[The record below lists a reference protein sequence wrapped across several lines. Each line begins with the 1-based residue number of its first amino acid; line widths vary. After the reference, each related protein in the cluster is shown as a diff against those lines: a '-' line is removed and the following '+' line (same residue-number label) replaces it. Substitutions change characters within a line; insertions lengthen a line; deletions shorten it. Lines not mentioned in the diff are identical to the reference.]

1 MENQQQSTAL
11 TLKLQQAESIKN
23 AVECFIP
30 ETDEQ
35 KQTLFTKNSLFYL
48 VKSKGYLQDD
58 KVCLPKANGEP
69 LQIDLFE
76 YLQKMYLA
84 SKAGLSLIDGDFQ
97 FVPFGGKNPTIAI
110 VPDFRAEQKI
120 AEGRGLIISYIHGRA
135 DDVVEYL
142 PDPLKHG
149 FTLNSKKQGFDKIKT
164 VNAYTKEVENDDVTW
179 YACVAKVEATGEEFS
194 YVESRENILLRAN
207 PATLKF
213 YKDPNAHHTMCE
225 KFVLRQLLKRLP
237 SNLRGVDF
245 DKWLPN
251 FEDAEYEEVA
261 ETPKEAPTPK
271 EAKEAK
277 PKTPP
282 KQELKPLVEG
292 SETWFKMIESIKS
305 HKVTIDQ
312 IARKYDIEPI
322 RAQIEQ
328 LFDTYKEIPEAN
340 EKGAETAENTANNE
354 SPLNLNL

>member
-1 MENQQQSTAL
+1 MVFFVP
-11 TLKLQQAESIKN
+11 LKKN
-23 AVECFIP
+23 HKFI
-30 ETDEQ
+30 
-35 KQTLFTKNSLFYL
+35 FFSVGLFYL
-48 VKSKGYLQDD
+48 VKKKGYLQGD
-58 KVCLPKANGEP
+58 KVCLPKANGET

-97 FVPFGGKNPTIAI
+97 FVPFGGKNPTIAV

-120 AEGRGLIISYIHGRA
+120 AEGRGLAISYIHGRA
-135 DDVVEYL
+135 GDEAESL
-142 PDPLKHG
+142 PIPLKHN
-149 FTLNSKKQGFDKIKT
+149 FVLRSKKQGFDKITK
-164 VNAYTKEVENDDVTW
+164 VNAYTQEVANDVIW
-179 YACVAKVEATGEEFS
+179 YACIAKVEETGEEFS

-213 YKDPNAHHTMCE
+213 YKDPNAKDTMCE

-251 FEDAEYEEVA
+251 FEEAEYEEVA
-261 ETPKEAPTPK
+261 EATAEAPTPK
-271 EAKEAK
+271 ESK

-305 HKVTIDQ
+305 HKVTIEQ

-328 LFDTYKEIPEAN
+328 LFDTYKETPEAN
-340 EKGAETAENTANNE
+340 EKGGETAETAEN
-354 SPLNLNL
+354 SPLSLNL

>member
-11 TLKLQQAESIKN
+11 TTRLQQAEMIKN
-23 AVECFIP
+23 AVVCFIP

-48 VKSKGYLQDD
+48 VKNKGYLQSD
-58 KVCLPKANGEP
+58 KVCLPKANGET

-97 FVPFGGKNPTIAI
+97 FVPFGGKNPTIAV

-120 AEGRGLIISYIHGRA
+120 AEARGLAISYIHGRA
-135 DDVVEYL
+135 GDEAESL
-142 PDPLKHG
+142 PIPLKHN
-149 FTLNSKKQGFDKIKT
+149 FVLRSKKQGFDKITK
-164 VNAYTKEVENDDVTW
+164 VNAYTQEVDNDVIW
-179 YACVAKVEATGEEFS
+179 YACIAKVEETGEEFS
-194 YVESRENILLRAN
+194 YVESRENIIARAN

-213 YKDPNAHHTMCE
+213 YKDPNAKDTMCE

-251 FEDAEYEEVA
+251 FEDAEYEEVQEA
-261 ETPKEAPTPK
+261 TAPKEVPTDLPLK
-271 EAKEAK
+271 ESK

-282 KQELKPLVEG
+282 KQELKPLEEG
-292 SETWFKMIESIKS
+292 SETWFKMIESIRA

-328 LFDTYKEIPEAN
+328 LFDTYKETPEAN
-340 EKGAETAENTANNE
+340 EKGAETAENTANE
-354 SPLNLNL
+354 SPLDLNL

>member
-11 TLKLQQAESIKN
+11 TTRTQQAENIMK
-23 AVECFIP
+23 AVVCFIP
-30 ETDEQ
+30 ETDPE

-48 VKSKGYLQDD
+48 VKNKGFLQGD

-97 FVPFGGKNPTIAI
+97 FVPFGGKNPTIAV

-120 AEGRGLIISYIHGRA
+120 AEGRGLAISYIHGRA
-135 DDVVEYL
+135 GDEAESL
-142 PDPLKHG
+142 PIPLKHN
-149 FTLNSKKQGFDKIKT
+149 FVLRSKKQGFDKITK
-164 VNAYTKEVENDDVTW
+164 VNAYTQEVANDVIW
-179 YACVAKVEATGEEFS
+179 YACIAKVEATGEEFS

-213 YKDPNAHHTMCE
+213 YIDPNAHHTMCE

-245 DKWLPN
+245 DKWLPDY
-251 FEDAEYEEVA
+251 EDAEYEEVA
-261 ETPKEAPTPK
+261 ETPTP
-271 EAKEAK
+271 

-292 SETWFKMIESIKS
+292 SETWFKMIESIKA
-305 HKVTIDQ
+305 HKVTIEQ

-322 RAQIEQ
+322 RAQIEM
-328 LFDTYKEIPEAN
+328 LFDTYKETPEAN
-340 EKGAETAENTANNE
+340 EKGGETEEN
-354 SPLNLNL
+354 PLNINL

>member
-1 MENQQQSTAL
+1 MEEKQSTAL
-11 TLKLQQAESIKN
+11 ATRLQQAEMIKN
-23 AVECFIP
+23 AVACFIP

-48 VKSKGYLQDD
+48 VKCNGYLQGD
-58 KVCLPKANGEP
+58 KVCLPKANGET

-84 SKAGLSLIDGDFQ
+84 SKAGLSLIDGDFLL
-97 FVPFGGKNPTIAI
+97 VPFGGKNPTIAV

-120 AEGRGLIISYIHGRA
+120 AEGRGLAISYIHGRA
-135 DDVVEYL
+135 GDEAESL
-142 PDPLKHG
+142 PIPLKHN
-149 FTLNSKKQGFDKIKT
+149 FVLRSKKIGFDKITK
-164 VNAYTKEVENDDVTW
+164 VNAYTQEVANDVIW
-179 YACVAKVEATGEEFS
+179 YACIAKVEETGEEFS

-213 YKDPNAHHTMCE
+213 YKDPNAAHTMCE

-245 DKWLPN
+245 DKWLPDY
-251 FEDAEYEEVA
+251 EDAEYEEVA
-261 ETPKEAPTPK
+261 ETPTAK
-271 EAKEAK
+271 EAKKSK

-282 KQELKPLVEG
+282 KQELKPLEEG
-292 SETWFKMIESIKS
+292 SETWFKMIDSIKA
-305 HKVTIDQ
+305 HNVTIDQ

-322 RAQIEQ
+322 RAQIEK
-328 LFDTYKEIPEAN
+328 LFETYKETVETN
-340 EKGAETAENTANNE
+340 EKGAETAENTVNE

>member
-1 MENQQQSTAL
+1 MEEKQSTAL
-11 TLKLQQAESIKN
+11 ATRLQQAEMIKN
-23 AVECFIP
+23 AVVCFIP
-30 ETDEQ
+30 ETDPE

-48 VKSKGYLQDD
+48 VKSKGFLQGD
-58 KVCLPKANGEP
+58 KVCLPKPNGET

-97 FVPFGGKNPTIAI
+97 FVPFGGKNPTIAV

-120 AEGRGLIISYIHGRA
+120 AEGRGLAISYIHGRA
-135 DDVVEYL
+135 GDEAESL
-142 PDPLKHG
+142 PIPLKHN
-149 FTLNSKKQGFDKIKT
+149 FVLRSKKQGFDKITK
-164 VNAYTKEVENDDVTW
+164 VNAYTQEVANDVIW
-179 YACVAKVEATGEEFS
+179 YACIAKVEATGEEFS

-213 YKDPNAHHTMCE
+213 YKDPNAKDTMCE

-251 FEDAEYEEVA
+251 FEDAEYEEVQ
-261 ETPKEAPTPK
+261 ETPTAPAP
-271 EAKEAK
+271 KEAK

-282 KQELKPLVEG
+282 KQDLKPLVEG

-312 IARKYDIEPI
+312 ISRKYDIEPI
-322 RAQIEQ
+322 RAQIEM
-328 LFDTYKEIPEAN
+328 LFETYKETPEAN
-340 EKGAETAENTANNE
+340 EKGAETAEN

>member
-11 TLKLQQAESIKN
+11 ATRLQQAEMIKN
-23 AVECFIP
+23 AVACFIP

-48 VKSKGYLQDD
+48 VKNKGYLQSD
-58 KVCLPKANGEP
+58 KVCLPKANGET

-97 FVPFGGKNPTIAI
+97 FVPFGGKNPTIAV

-120 AEGRGLIISYIHGRA
+120 AEGRGLAISYIHGRA
-135 DDVVEYL
+135 GDEAEAL
-142 PDPLKHG
+142 PIPLKYN
-149 FTLNSKKQGFDKIKT
+149 FTLRSRKQGFDKITK
-164 VNAYTKEVENDDVTW
+164 VNAYTQEVANDVIW
-179 YACVAKVEATGEEFS
+179 YACIAKVEETGEEFS

-213 YKDPNAHHTMCE
+213 YKDPNAKDTMCE

-261 ETPKEAPTPK
+261 ETEAPTPK
-271 EAKEAK
+271 ESK

-292 SETWFKMIESIKS
+292 SETWFKMIDSIKS
-305 HKVTIDQ
+305 HKVTIEQ
-312 IARKYDIEPI
+312 IARKYDIEPV
-322 RAQIEQ
+322 RSQIEG
-328 LFDTYKEIPEAN
+328 LFANYAETPEAN
-340 EKGAETAENTANNE
+340 KKGAETAEN
-354 SPLNLNL
+354 SPLSLNL

>member
-11 TLKLQQAESIKN
+11 ATRLQQAEMIKN
-23 AVECFIP
+23 AVVCFIP
-30 ETDEQ
+30 ETDPE

-48 VKSKGYLQDD
+48 VKNKGYLKDD

-97 FVPFGGKNPTIAI
+97 FVPFGGKNPTIAV

-120 AEGRGLIISYIHGRA
+120 AEGRGLVISYIHGRA
-135 DDVVEYL
+135 GDEAESL
-142 PDPLKHG
+142 PIPLKHN
-149 FTLNSKKQGFDKIKT
+149 FTLRSRKQGFDKIKT

-213 YKDPNAHHTMCE
+213 YKDPNAKDTMCE

-261 ETPKEAPTPK
+261 EATAAPTPK
-271 EAKEAK
+271 ESK

-282 KQELKPLVEG
+282 KQELKPLEEG
-292 SETWFKMIESIKS
+292 SETWFKMIESIKA
-305 HKVTIDQ
+305 HKVTIEQ

-328 LFDTYKEIPEAN
+328 LFETYKETPEAN
-340 EKGAETAENTANNE
+340 EKGGETAENTANE

>member
-1 MENQQQSTAL
+1 M
-11 TLKLQQAESIKN
+11 IKN
-23 AVECFIP
+23 AVVCFIP

-35 KQTLFTKNSLFYL
+35 KQALFTKNSLFYL
-48 VKSKGYLQDD
+48 VKNKGFLQGD
-58 KVCLPKANGEP
+58 KVCLPKANGET

-97 FVPFGGKNPTIAI
+97 FVPFGGKNPTIAV

-120 AEGRGLIISYIHGRA
+120 AEGRGLAISYIHGRA
-135 DDVVEYL
+135 GDIVEHL

-149 FTLNSKKQGFDKIKT
+149 FTLNSKKQGFDKITK
-164 VNAYTKEVENDDVTW
+164 VNAYTQEVVNDDVTW

-251 FEDAEYEEVA
+251 FEDAEYEEVQ
-261 ETPKEAPTPK
+261 ETSTAPTPK
-271 EAKEAK
+271 EAKESK

-292 SETWFKMIESIKS
+292 SETWFKMIESIKA

-328 LFDTYKEIPEAN
+328 LFDTYKETAEAN
-340 EKGAETAENTANNE
+340 EKGGETAKKDEN

>member
-11 TLKLQQAESIKN
+11 ATRLQQAEMIKK
-23 AVECFIP
+23 AVICFIP
-30 ETDEQ
+30 ETDEE

-48 VKSKGYLQDD
+48 VKNKGYLQGD
-58 KVCLPKANGEP
+58 KVCLPKQNGEP

-97 FVPFGGKNPTIAI
+97 FASFGGKNPTIAV

-120 AEGRGLIISYIHGRA
+120 AEKRGLAISYIHGRA
-135 DDVVEYL
+135 GDEAESL
-142 PDPLKHG
+142 PIPLKHN
-149 FTLNSKKQGFDKIKT
+149 FTLRSKKQGFDKIKK
-164 VNAYTKEVENDDVTW
+164 VNAYTQEVENDVIW
-179 YACVAKVEATGEEFS
+179 YACIAKVEETGEEFS
-194 YVESRENILLRAN
+194 YVESRENILMRAN

-213 YKDPNAHHTMCE
+213 YNDPNAKDTMCE

-251 FEDAEYEEVA
+251 FEDAEYEEVTETTA
-261 ETPKEAPTPK
+261 EVTTTK
-271 EAKEAK
+271 EAKL
-277 PKTPP
+277 KTAP
-282 KQELKPLVEG
+282 KQELKPLEEG
-292 SETWFKMIESIKS
+292 SETWFKMIESIRA

-312 IARKYDIEPI
+312 IARKYDIEPV
-322 RAQIEQ
+322 RAQIEG
-328 LFDTYKEIPEAN
+328 LFANYAETPEAN
-340 EKGAETAENTANNE
+340 EKGAETAEN
-354 SPLNLNL
+354 SPLSLNL

>member
-11 TLKLQQAESIKN
+11 ATRLQQAEMIKN
-23 AVECFIP
+23 AAFLIIP

-35 KQTLFTKNSLFYL
+35 KQTLFTKNSFFYL
-48 VKSKGYLQDD
+48 VKSKGYLQGD
-58 KVCLPKANGEP
+58 KVCLPKPNGET

-97 FVPFGGKNPTIAI
+97 FVPFGGENPTIAV

-120 AEGRGLIISYIHGRA
+120 AEGRGLAISYIHGRA
-135 DDVVEYL
+135 GDDAEAL
-142 PDPLKHG
+142 PIPLKHN
-149 FTLNSKKQGFDKIKT
+149 FTLRSRKQGFDKITKI
-164 VNAYTKEVENDDVTW
+164 NAYTQEVANDVIW
-179 YACVAKVEATGEEFS
+179 YACIAKVEETGEEYS

-213 YKDPNAHHTMCE
+213 YKDPNAKDTMCE

-251 FEDAEYEEVA
+251 FEDAEYEEVP
-261 ETPKEAPTPK
+261 ETAEAPKATK
-271 EAKEAK
+271 ESK

-282 KQELKPLVEG
+282 TQAKLPLVKG
-292 SETWFKMIESIKS
+292 SETWQKMETAIKAGKVKDIASIE
-305 HKVTIDQ
+305 
-312 IARKYDIEPI
+312 RKYEVGEDERNEILSMLMDNCEP
-322 RAQIEQ
+322 A
-328 LFDTYKEIPEAN
+328 D
-340 EKGAETAENTANNE
+340 NTANEGNPM
-354 SPLNLNL
+354 SLFK

>member
-11 TLKLQQAESIKN
+11 TSRTQQAENIMK
-23 AVECFIP
+23 AVVCFIP
-30 ETDEQ
+30 ETDPE
-35 KQTLFTKNSLFYL
+35 KQTLFTKNCLFYL
-48 VKSKGYLQDD
+48 VKNKGFLQDD
-58 KVCLPKANGEP
+58 KVCLPKANGET

-84 SKAGLSLIDGDFQ
+84 SKAGLSLIDGDFR

-120 AEGRGLIISYIHGRA
+120 AEGRGLVISYIHGRA
-135 DDVVEYL
+135 GDIVEHL

-149 FTLNSKKQGFDKIKT
+149 FTLNSKKQGFDKITK
-164 VNAYTKEVENDDVTW
+164 VNAYTQEVVNDDVTW

-261 ETPKEAPTPK
+261 EVTAEAPTK
-271 EAKEAK
+271 EIK

-292 SETWFKMIESIKS
+292 SETWFKMIESIKA
-305 HKVTIDQ
+305 HRVTIEQ
-312 IARKYDIEPI
+312 IARKYDIAPI

-328 LFDTYKEIPEAN
+328 LFETYKETAEAT
-340 EKGAETAENTANNE
+340 EKGGETAESTANE
-354 SPLNLNL
+354 SPLNLKL

>member
-11 TLKLQQAESIKN
+11 MSRTQQAENIMK
-23 AVECFIP
+23 AVVCFIP
-30 ETDEQ
+30 ETDPE

-48 VKSKGYLQDD
+48 VKSKGYLQGD
-58 KVCLPKANGEP
+58 KVCLPKANGET

-97 FVPFGGKNPTIAI
+97 FVPFGGKNPTIAV

-120 AEGRGLIISYIHGRA
+120 AEGRGLAISYIHGRA
-135 DDVVEYL
+135 GDEAESL
-142 PDPLKHG
+142 PIPLKHN
-149 FTLNSKKQGFDKIKT
+149 FTLRSRKQGFDKITK
-164 VNAYTKEVENDDVTW
+164 VNAYTQEVANDVIW
-179 YACVAKVEATGEEFS
+179 YACIAKVEETGEEFS

-213 YKDPNAHHTMCE
+213 YKDPNAKDTMCE

-251 FEDAEYEEVA
+251 FEDAEYEEVPETA
-261 ETPKEAPTPK
+261 ETPTAPATKEY
-271 EAKEAK
+271 K

-292 SETWFKMIESIKS
+292 SETWFKMIDSIKA
-305 HKVTIDQ
+305 HKVTIEQ
-312 IARKYDIEPI
+312 IARKYDIEPV
-322 RAQIEQ
+322 RSQIEG
-328 LFDTYKEIPEAN
+328 LFANYAETPEAN
-340 EKGAETAENTANNE
+340 EKGVETAKNTANE

>member
-1 MENQQQSTAL
+1 MEEKQSTAL
-11 TLKLQQAESIKN
+11 TTRLQQAEMIKN
-23 AVECFIP
+23 AVVCFIP
-30 ETDEQ
+30 ETDPE

-48 VKSKGYLQDD
+48 VKNKGYLQGD
-58 KVCLPKANGEP
+58 KVCLPKANGET

-97 FVPFGGKNPTIAI
+97 FVPFGGKKPTIAV

-120 AEGRGLIISYIHGRA
+120 AEGRGLAISYIHGRA
-135 DDVVEYL
+135 GDEAESL
-142 PDPLKHG
+142 PIPLKHN
-149 FTLNSKKQGFDKIKT
+149 FVLRSKKIGFDKITK
-164 VNAYTKEVENDDVTW
+164 VNAYTQEIVNDVVW

-251 FEDAEYEEVA
+251 FEDAEYEEVQEASA
-261 ETPKEAPTPK
+261 EAAAPTT
-271 EAKEAK
+271 KEAK
-277 PKTPP
+277 PKIPP
-282 KQELKPLVEG
+282 KQELKPLEEG
-292 SETWFKMIESIKS
+292 SETWFKMIESIKA

-322 RAQIEQ
+322 RAQIEM
-328 LFDTYKEIPEAN
+328 LFETYEETPEAN
-340 EKGAETAENTANNE
+340 EKGAETAEN
-354 SPLNLNL
+354 SPLSLNL

>member
-11 TLKLQQAESIKN
+11 ATRLQQAEMIKN
-23 AVECFIP
+23 AVVCFIP

-48 VKSKGYLQDD
+48 VKSKGYLQGD
-58 KVCLPKANGEP
+58 KVCLPKANGET

-97 FVPFGGKNPTIAI
+97 FVPFGGKNPTIAV

-120 AEGRGLIISYIHGRA
+120 AEGRGLAISYIHGRA
-135 DDVVEYL
+135 GDEAESL
-142 PDPLKHG
+142 PIPLKHN
-149 FTLNSKKQGFDKIKT
+149 FVLRSRKQGFDKITK
-164 VNAYTKEVENDDVTW
+164 VNAYTQEVANDVIW
-179 YACVAKVEATGEEFS
+179 YACIAKVEETGEEFS

-213 YKDPNAHHTMCE
+213 YKDPNAKDTMCE

-245 DKWLPN
+245 DKWLPDY
-251 FEDAEYEEVA
+251 EDAEYEEVQDA
-261 ETPKEAPTPK
+261 PKEAP
-271 EAKEAK
+271 ASKEAK
-277 PKTPP
+277 PKIPP

-292 SETWFKMIESIKS
+292 SETWFKMIESIKA
-305 HKVTIDQ
+305 HKVTIEQ
-312 IARKYDIEPI
+312 IARKYDIAPI
-322 RAQIEQ
+322 GAQIEQ
-328 LFDTYKEIPEAN
+328 LFDTYKEIPEAT
-340 EKGAETAENTANNE
+340 EKGAETAKTDEN

>member
-11 TLKLQQAESIKN
+11 ATRLQQAEMIKN
-23 AVECFIP
+23 AVVCFIP
-30 ETDEQ
+30 ETDTE

-48 VKSKGYLQDD
+48 VKNKGFLQGD
-58 KVCLPKANGEP
+58 KVCLPKANGDT

-97 FVPFGGKNPTIAI
+97 FVPFGGKNPTIAV

-120 AEGRGLIISYIHGRA
+120 AEGRGLAISYIHGRA
-135 DDVVEYL
+135 GDEAESL
-142 PDPLKHG
+142 PIPLKHN
-149 FTLNSKKQGFDKIKT
+149 FVLRSKKQGFDKITK
-164 VNAYTKEVENDDVTW
+164 VNAYTQEVANDVIW
-179 YACVAKVEATGEEFS
+179 YACIAKVEETGEEFS

-213 YKDPNAHHTMCE
+213 YKDPNAKDTMCE

-251 FEDAEYEEVA
+251 FEDAEYEEVQ
-261 ETPKEAPTPK
+261 ETPSAPTPK
-271 EAKEAK
+271 EAKT
-277 PKTPP
+277 KTPP

-292 SETWFKMIESIKS
+292 SETWFKMIESIRA
-305 HKVTIDQ
+305 HKVTIEQ
-312 IARKYDIEPI
+312 IARKYDIAPI
-322 RAQIEQ
+322 KAQIET
-328 LFDTYKEIPEAN
+328 LFDTYKETPEAN
-340 EKGAETAENTANNE
+340 EKGGETAENTTNE

>member
-1 MENQQQSTAL
+1 M
-11 TLKLQQAESIKN
+11 IKN
-23 AVECFIP
+23 AVVCFIP

-48 VKSKGYLQDD
+48 VKSKGFLQGD
-58 KVCLPKANGEP
+58 KVCLPKANGET

-97 FVPFGGKNPTIAI
+97 FVPFGGKNPTIAV

-120 AEGRGLIISYIHGRA
+120 AEGRGLAISYIHGRA
-135 DDVVEYL
+135 GDVVEHL
-142 PDPLKHG
+142 PDPLKHN
-149 FTLNSKKQGFDKIKT
+149 FTLRSRKQGFDKITK
-164 VNAYTKEVENDDVTW
+164 VNAYTLEVANDVIW
-179 YACVAKVEATGEEFS
+179 YACIAKVEETGEEFS
-194 YVESRENILLRAN
+194 YVESRENIIARAN

-213 YKDPNAHHTMCE
+213 YKDPNAKDTMCE

-245 DKWLPN
+245 DKWLPDY
-251 FEDAEYEEVA
+251 EDAEYEEVA
-261 ETPKEAPTPK
+261 EAPVIKES
-271 EAKEAK
+271 K

-292 SETWFKMIESIKS
+292 SETWFKMIESIKA
-305 HKVTIDQ
+305 HKVTIEQ

-328 LFDTYKEIPEAN
+328 LFDTYKETAEAN
-340 EKGAETAENTANNE
+340 EKGAETANTDEN
-354 SPLNLNL
+354 SPLDLNL

>member
-11 TLKLQQAESIKN
+11 ATRLQQAEMIKN
-23 AVECFIP
+23 AVVCFIP

-48 VKSKGYLQDD
+48 VKNKGFLQGD

-97 FVPFGGKNPTIAI
+97 FVPFGGKNPTIAV

-120 AEGRGLIISYIHGRA
+120 AEGRGLAISYIHGRA
-135 DDVVEYL
+135 GDEAESL
-142 PDPLKHG
+142 PIPLKHN
-149 FTLNSKKQGFDKIKT
+149 FVLRSKKQGFDKITK
-164 VNAYTKEVENDDVTW
+164 VNAYTQEVANDVIW
-179 YACVAKVEATGEEFS
+179 YACIAKVEETGEEFS
-194 YVESRENILLRAN
+194 YVESRENIIARAN

-213 YKDPNAHHTMCE
+213 YKDPNAKDTMCE

-261 ETPKEAPTPK
+261 EATAEVPTPK
-271 EAKEAK
+271 ETKENK

-305 HKVTIDQ
+305 HKVTIEQ

-328 LFDTYKEIPEAN
+328 LFDTYKETAEAN
-340 EKGAETAENTANNE
+340 EMGAETAETDK

>member
-1 MENQQQSTAL
+1 MENQQQSMAL
-11 TLKLQQAESIKN
+11 ATRLQQAEMIKN
-23 AVECFIP
+23 AVVCFIP
-30 ETDEQ
+30 ETDPE

-48 VKSKGYLQDD
+48 VKNKGYLQGD
-58 KVCLPKANGEP
+58 KVCLPKPNGEN

-97 FVPFGGKNPTIAI
+97 FVPFGGKNPTIAV

-120 AEGRGLIISYIHGRA
+120 AEGRGITISYIHGRA
-135 DDVVEYL
+135 GDEAESL
-142 PDPLKHG
+142 PIPLKHN
-149 FTLNSKKQGFDKIKT
+149 FVLRSKKQGFDKITK
-164 VNAYTKEVENDDVTW
+164 VNAYTQEVANDVIW
-179 YACVAKVEATGEEFS
+179 YACIAKVEETGEEFS

-213 YKDPNAHHTMCE
+213 YKDPNAKDTMCE

-251 FEDAEYEEVA
+251 FEDAEYEEVQ
-261 ETPKEAPTPK
+261 EAPAAPTTK
-271 EAKEAK
+271 ESK

-282 KQELKPLVEG
+282 KQDLKPLEEG
-292 SETWFKMIESIKS
+292 SETWFKMIESIRA
-305 HKVTIDQ
+305 HKVTIEQ

-322 RAQIEQ
+322 RAQIEM
-328 LFDTYKEIPEAN
+328 LFETYEETPEAN
-340 EKGAETAENTANNE
+340 EKGGETAEN
-354 SPLNLNL
+354 SPLSLNL

>member
-11 TLKLQQAESIKN
+11 ATRLQQAEMIKN
-23 AVECFIP
+23 AVVCFIP
-30 ETDEQ
+30 ETDPE

-48 VKSKGYLQDD
+48 VKNKGYLKDD

-97 FVPFGGKNPTIAI
+97 FVPFGGKNPTIAV

-120 AEGRGLIISYIHGRA
+120 AEGRGLVISYIHGRA
-135 DDVVEYL
+135 GDEAESL
-142 PDPLKHG
+142 PIPLKHN
-149 FTLNSKKQGFDKIKT
+149 FTLRSRKQGFDKIKT

-213 YKDPNAHHTMCE
+213 YKDPNAKDTMCE

-261 ETPKEAPTPK
+261 EATAAPTPK
-271 EAKEAK
+271 ESK

-282 KQELKPLVEG
+282 KQELKPLEEG

-305 HKVTIDQ
+305 HKVTIEQ

-328 LFDTYKEIPEAN
+328 LFETYKETPEAN
-340 EKGAETAENTANNE
+340 EKGAETAETAEN
-354 SPLNLNL
+354 SPLSLNL

>member
-1 MENQQQSTAL
+1 MEEKQSTAL
-11 TLKLQQAESIKN
+11 TTRLQQAEMIKN
-23 AVECFIP
+23 AVVCFIP
-30 ETDEQ
+30 ETDPE

-48 VKSKGYLQDD
+48 VKSKGYLHGD

-76 YLQKMYLA
+76 YLQKMYIA

-97 FVPFGGKNPTIAI
+97 FVPFGGKNPTIAV

-120 AEGRGLIISYIHGRA
+120 AEKRGLAISYIHGRA
-135 DDVVEYL
+135 GDEAESL
-142 PDPLKHG
+142 PIPLKHN
-149 FTLNSKKQGFDKIKT
+149 FTLRSRKQGFDKITK
-164 VNAYTKEVENDDVTW
+164 VNAYTQEVSNDVNW
-179 YACVAKVEATGEEFS
+179 YACIAKVEETGEEFS

-213 YKDPNAHHTMCE
+213 YKDPNAKDTMCE

-251 FEDAEYEEVA
+251 FEDAEYEEVPEA
-261 ETPKEAPTPK
+261 TTETPAPK
-271 EAKEAK
+271 ESK

-282 KQELKPLVEG
+282 KQELKPLEEG
-292 SETWFKMIESIKS
+292 SETWFKMIESIKA
-305 HKVTIDQ
+305 HKVTIEQ

-322 RAQIEQ
+322 RAQIEM
-328 LFDTYKEIPEAN
+328 LFETYAETPEAN
-340 EKGAETAENTANNE
+340 EKGVETAEN
-354 SPLNLNL
+354 SPLSLNL

>member
-11 TLKLQQAESIKN
+11 ATRLQQAEMIKK
-23 AVECFIP
+23 AVICFIP
-30 ETDEQ
+30 ETDEE
-35 KQTLFTKNSLFYL
+35 KQTLFTRNSLFYL
-48 VKSKGYLQDD
+48 VKNKGYLQGD

-84 SKAGLSLIDGDFQ
+84 SKAGLSLIEGDFQ
-97 FVPFGGKNPTIAI
+97 FVPFGGKNPTIAV
-110 VPDFRAEQKI
+110 VPDFRSEQKI
-120 AEGRGLIISYIHGRA
+120 AEKRGLVISYIHGRA
-135 DDVVEYL
+135 GDEVESL
-142 PDPLKHG
+142 PIPLKHI
-149 FTLNSKKQGFDKIKT
+149 FTLRSKKHGFDKITK
-164 VNAYTKEVENDDVTW
+164 VNAYTQEVENDVIW
-179 YACVAKVEATGEEFS
+179 YACIAKVEETGEEFS
-194 YVESRENILLRAN
+194 YVESRENILMRAN

-213 YKDPNAHHTMCE
+213 YNDPNAKDTMCE

-261 ETPKEAPTPK
+261 ETTETPTTKES
-271 EAKEAK
+271 K

-282 KQELKPLVEG
+282 KQELKQLEEG
-292 SETWFKMIESIKS
+292 SETWFKMIDSIKA
-305 HKVTIDQ
+305 HKVTIEQ
-312 IARKYDIEPI
+312 IARKYDIEPV

-328 LFDTYKEIPEAN
+328 LFKTYTETPEAN
-340 EKGAETAENTANNE
+340 EKGTEKTENTANE